1 MAKGHLIAAQYGRG
15 DPARISATFTYTNTV
30 PQFASFNSGKW
41 RCSETKL
48 ITWGRNN
55 CATSGNMDVRI
66 FIVVGAIPSTYT
78 RRMAR
83 LQNTYLPNSG
93 GKEYRVNVPSY
104 MWTAACCTF
113 KYQDAQG
120 NWQDGTK
127 STAFVRSND
136 QGNGACIPAT
146 PKTLFE
152 ELKVFLNKRTMDT
165 DVIDIFTKNSTC
177 KDKFIIS
184 LLLFAVQ

>member
-78 RRMAR
+78 RRMV
-83 LQNTYLPNSG
+83 Q
-93 GKEYRVNVPSY
+93 
-104 MWTAACCTF
+104 
-113 KYQDAQG
+113 
-120 NWQDGTK
+120 
-127 STAFVRSND
+127 
-136 QGNGACIPAT
+136 T
-146 PKTLFE
+146 PKYL
-152 ELKVFLNKRTMDT
+152 
-165 DVIDIFTKNSTC
+165 FTKQWRKRVQGKRPKLHVDCSMLYVQ
-177 KDKFIIS
+177 IS
-184 LLLFAVQ
+184 RRTGQLARWDQKHSIRQIQRPG